1 MPPGMAGLADDDIS
15 IVDEVKGN
23 LPKMPTLTKAPR
35 SALKGQNSNPMGM
48 GLLQGF
54 GAGSSMQVRLMG
66 IEHNKNFRNTYFFDT
81 KGNTYILFDK
91 AV

>member
-1 MPPGMAGLADDDIS
+1 MLPERLGMGRGAGINQQARELAETNERVDFL
-15 IVDEVKGN
+15 VMRDEVKGS

-54 GAGSSMQVRLMG
+54 GAGSSMQV
-66 IEHNKNFRNTYFFDT
+66 T
-81 KGNTYILFDK
+81 K
-91 AV
+91 

>member
-54 GAGSSMQVRLMG
+54 GAGSSMQV
-66 IEHNKNFRNTYFFDT
+66 T
-81 KGNTYILFDK
+81 KKLNITRILETYIFFTPKVMHLI
-91 AV
+91 

>member
-54 GAGSSMQVRLMG
+54 GAGSSMQVIKEL
-66 IEHNKNFRNTYFFDT
+66 KNFRNAYFFT
-81 KGNTYILFDK
+81 LKVIGHLR
-91 AV
+91 